1 MSDEVVYQRNAMFRM
16 QFEKAQ
22 ESYVLLFPEGM
33 VKLSESAAEI
43 LLQFEQP
50 SPVSAVISRLEA
62 KFPGVAL
69 AQDVAE
75 FVEVACDKK
84 WLESC

>member
-1 MSDEVVYQRNAMFRM
+1 MSDDPKYQRNAMFRM

-22 ESYVLLFPEGM
+22 DCYVLLFPEGM

-43 LLQFEQP
+43 LTQFD
-50 SPVSAVISRLEA
+50 SPRSVLEVIAQLEE
-62 KFPGVAL
+62 KFPGVDL
-69 AQDVAE
+69 AQDVNE

-84 WLESC
+84 WLENC

>member
-1 MSDEVVYQRNAMFRM
+1 MSDEVVYQRNALFRM

-22 ESYVLLFPEGM
+22 DSYVLLFPEGM
-33 VKLSESAAEI
+33 VKLSDSAAEI

-50 SPVSAVISRLEA
+50 SAVSAVVSRLES
-62 KFPGVAL
+62 KFPGVDL
-69 AQDVAE
+69 VQDVTE

>member
-43 LLQFEQP
+43 LMQFEQP
-50 SPVSAVISRLEA
+50 SSVSGAVARLEA
-62 KFPGVAL
+62 KFPGVDL
-69 AQDVAE
+69 AQDVTE